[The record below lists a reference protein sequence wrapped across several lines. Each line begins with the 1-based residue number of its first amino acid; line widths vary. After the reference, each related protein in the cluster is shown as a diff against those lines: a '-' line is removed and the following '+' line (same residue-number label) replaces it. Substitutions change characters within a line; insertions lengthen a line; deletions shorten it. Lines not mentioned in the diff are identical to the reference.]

1 MTPRRSLPAFSNRR
15 PAGFSLT
22 EVLVA
27 LSITSIVV
35 LAVGSAFVF
44 VVRGWTD
51 SDARLAAQQNL
62 RTGVEEF
69 YREVRPTSSLWTGPT
84 VAWPA
89 RIPLPCRATPSAPSR
104 RSSPSTPATRV
115 PRSPWTM
122 WITFRRGCMRTSIRP
137 TAFLPAASL
146 SWS

>member
-62 RTGVEEF
+62 RTGVEEV
-69 YREVRPTSSLWTGPT
+69 YREVRLTGT
-84 VAWPA
+84 GLLQ
-89 RIPLPCRATPSAPSR
+89 IATTP
-104 RSSPSTPATRV
+104 PATLQHLE
-115 PRSPWTM
+115 RS
-122 WITFRRGCMRTSIRP
+122 FS
-137 TAFLPAASL
+137 
-146 SWS
+146 